1 MRISFRRIAGFLLIG
16 LIVELAFF
24 AGIMLSPQL
33 IGWLPGSRSSDT
45 HAPLLE
51 EAWEV
56 ADSQFYGELPTEQVR
71 TYGAVRGMM
80 ESFKDPYSVFVEPP
94 QTELQS
100 QQLSGKFGGIGAS
113 VRRETDGRYV
123 LSPFPDRPAAQVGVQ
138 EGDVL
143 VKVDDTPITIE
154 MRLEDIT
161 SLLRGEVGTQVKV
174 EIERVGQ
181 QLAFNITRAEIS
193 TPSVTWRIL
202 SQAPDV
208 GYVRL
213 NIFSQTSKDEL
224 VSALEDLRKQG
235 AKKLIFDLRD
245 NGGGLLD
252 ASIEVASQFIDGKV
266 VSEKRRVGGP
276 RDYTAEAGGVA
287 RDLPLVVLV
296 NGSTASASEIVA
308 GAIQDLGRG
317 VLVGTKTYGKGSVQN
332 VIPLSD
338 GSSLHVTVAEWLTPN
353 GRQLTGQGL
362 QPEVVVELTG
372 DDVANGRDPQ
382 LDRAITAFR

>member
-1 MRISFRRIAGFLLIG
+1 MKVSFRRIAGFLLIG
-16 LIVELAFF
+16 LLVELAFF

-33 IGWLPGSRSSDT
+33 TGALPGRSGSG
-45 HAPLLE
+45 HAPLLD

-56 ADSQFYGELPTEQVR
+56 AEGQFYGQLPSDQAR

-143 VKVDDTPITIE
+143 VKVDDTPITTE
-154 MRLEDIT
+154 MRLDDIT
-161 SLLRGEVGTQVKV
+161 SLLRGEVGTKVKV
-174 EIERVGQ
+174 EIDRVGQ
-181 QLAFNITRAEIS
+181 KLAFDITRAEIS
-193 TPSVTWRIL
+193 VPSVTWRML
-202 SQAPDV
+202 SQAPEV

-213 NIFSQTSKDEL
+213 NIFAQTSKDEL
-224 VSALEDLRKQG
+224 IKAIDDLKKQG

-252 ASIEVASQFIDGKV
+252 ASIEIASQFIDGKV
-266 VSEKRRVGGP
+266 VSEKRRTGNP
-276 RDYTAEAGGVA
+276 HDYMAEASGAA

-296 NGSTASASEIVA
+296 NGNTASASEIVA
-308 GAIQDLGRG
+308 GAIQDHGRG

-353 GRQLTGQGL
+353 GRQITGQGL
-362 QPEVVVELTG
+362 RPDVVVELTG
-372 DDVANGRDPQ
+372 DDAANGRDPQ